1 MNHSVLVSSAMDM
14 RQFRYFVAVAETLH
28 FGEAARRLNMTQP
41 PLSKRIAELEEGL
54 GVRLFDRNSRKVVL
68 TSAGRSLLPQA
79 QACIES
85 FDKAISSVRAIA
97 PSRTRRIRVGFALD
111 TSRQVLR
118 RFTADLKALRTDG
131 QIREATTAEQ
141 HRLLLAGELDVGVLR
156 HPYGT
161 KGLWSSYTLCQT
173 LGVVMGRNHPL
184 ARRRSI
190 GLSDLQP
197 STLLTFPR
205 EIAPGLY
212 DELLSA
218 CRAGGYRP
226 QRIEHAMRMTA
237 GLLLS
242 DTAVTLRPAVAL
254 KPDRIGAKAS
264 DLIWKPL
271 AGEPLRW
278 WTSVV
283 RRDTA
288 TDPLTKKTVQ
298 VILRALEK
306 HDQWKRQPGRVV

>member
-1 MNHSVLVSSAMDM
+1 MDL
-14 RQFRYFVAVAETLH
+14 RHFRYFVAVAETLH
-28 FGEAARRLNMTQP
+28 FGEAARRLNMSQP
-41 PLSKRIAELEEGL
+41 PLSKRIAELEDCL

-68 TSAGRSLLPQA
+68 TSAGRTLLPRA
-79 QACIES
+79 QACIAS
-85 FDKAISSVRAIA
+85 FDEAISSVQALAPGRA
-97 PSRTRRIRVGFALD
+97 RRIRVGFALD

-118 RFTADLKALRTDG
+118 QFTVELRSMRVES

-156 HPYGT
+156 HPYST
-161 KGLWSSYTLCQT
+161 KGLWSSHSLCQT

-184 ARRRSI
+184 ARRLTI
-190 GLSDLQP
+190 ELGELQSSP
-197 STLLTFPR
+197 LLTFPR

-212 DELLSA
+212 DELLAA

-226 QRIEHAMRMTA
+226 RRIEHAMRMTA

-242 DTAVTLRPAVAL
+242 EVAVTLRPAVAL
-254 KPDRIGAKAS
+254 RPDRAGAKAS
-264 DLIWKPL
+264 DLVWKPL

-283 RRDTA
+283 RRETC
-288 TDPLTKKTVQ
+288 TDSLTQRAVQ
-298 VILRALEK
+298 LILHALEK
-306 HDQWKRQPGRVV
+306 HDQWRRQPSRHP